1 MQDPV
6 TLVSQ
11 VAGLIKEGPDP
22 LGLFWSERR
31 ARSYLNKTLT
41 SQRTR
46 RDAQAY
52 LTELL
57 NLRQRPA
64 KQPIAKMPQK
74 RKFSGPVYAR
84 AAKVKKVSRDKYGGK
99 TIDWA
104 AAAKLADAAAKTA
117 VNRATETTYSQSGL
131 YCNTQLDTLNT
142 VGYSLSGINQ
152 SAVYTAANP
161 STRGDKTNGVLV
173 IPVVNLAQVGNTNT
187 PGYRKGQ
194 RINPLGFRVSWEHS
208 QAIPTMNKTYHYAF
222 IRNKGRT
229 FTSITSPQLT
239 TTDSMYLFVPQI
251 QGPLVGAGGPAG
263 NLPMGNFS
271 SCMRWNRS
279 EWNVLKHGKYTMA
292 PTIEMANNAA
302 IISPTNITASF
313 TRTHCETV
321 YIPIKD
327 AHWDYPT
334 PTAITDIKGG
344 DYFFVMWSEGD
355 ADRLLGRE
363 LMRFVY
369 ELSFKDP

>member
-31 ARSYLNKTLT
+31 ARSYLNKTLS

-64 KQPIAKMPQK
+64 QQPIAKMPQK

-99 TIDWA
+99 AIDWA

-117 VNRATETTYSQSGL
+117 VNRATETTYSQSGV
-131 YCNTQLDTLNT
+131 YLNT
-142 VGYSLSGINQ
+142 GMATLTTSGYSMSGLNQ
-152 SAVYTAANP
+152 SAGYTAADP
-161 STRGDKTNGVLV
+161 STRGDKTNACLI
-173 IPVVNLAQVGNTNT
+173 IPVVNLAQVGNSNT

-194 RINPLGFRVSWEHS
+194 RINPIGFRISWEHTQS
-208 QAIPTMNKTYHYAF
+208 LASINKTYHYAF
-222 IRNKGRT
+222 LRNKGKT
-229 FTSITSPQLT
+229 FPSANVPGIAS
-239 TTDSMYLFVPQI
+239 TDFLQLFVPQI
-251 QGPLVGAGGPAG
+251 QGPLVTAGGPQG
-263 NLPMGNFS
+263 LLPMGNFS
-271 SCMRWNRS
+271 SCMRWNRQ
-279 EWNVLKHGKYTMA
+279 EWSVLKHGKYTMGPA
-292 PTIEMANNAA
+292 VELANNGV
-302 IISPTNITASF
+302 IITPTNASADNTKSSLQTAYF
-313 TRTHCETV
+313 
-321 YIPIKD
+321 PIKD
-327 AHWDYPT
+327 AHWDYPN
-334 PTAITDIKGG
+334 PTANVDIKGG
-344 DYFFVMWSEGD
+344 DYFFVLWSEGA
-355 ADRLLGRE
+355 ADRVLGRDTFK
-363 LMRFVY
+363 FVY